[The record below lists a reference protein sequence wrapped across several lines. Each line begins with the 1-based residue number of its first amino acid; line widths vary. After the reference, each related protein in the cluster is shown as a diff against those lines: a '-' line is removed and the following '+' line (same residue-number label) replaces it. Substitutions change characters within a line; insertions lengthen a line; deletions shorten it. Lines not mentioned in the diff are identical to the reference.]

1 MASIKRINERKF
13 KITISN
19 GYRADGRKISKAKT
33 ITIPDTVPRKQ
44 IEQYVNH
51 VAVELERVFKTGY
64 AEYGEMS
71 FEEYSRHWLSRQLK
85 YSQGTRESYRRI
97 LEKVYP
103 YIGDIAITKLRP
115 LALENMLA
123 ELRKMQHHGKPIKES
138 TVQKYL
144 TVVSAVL
151 SDAKRNEIIQKNPA
165 RMIDLPQCEQS
176 KQFVPT
182 DEEAQLLLTEFC
194 NLPLTYETYYVL
206 AMFTGCRRG
215 ELCALKWS
223 DVTIYDNYDWAT
235 INISRSRSSVPGNG
249 IVEGS
254 TKSGR
259 SRTVAVDSDIAG
271 LIACLYTEKE
281 REANERGEE
290 LSEYIFTNEHGKL
303 IHPDTF
309 SKTLRKIYDSIGLPH
324 EFHLHTLR
332 HYYVTTLLHSGVD
345 KQTVADL
352 VGHCD
357 TSFLER
363 TYCHPRLDKKRSA
376 AEAFAAVQFGESIR
390 SRP

>member
-1 MASIKRINERKF
+1 MASIKKINERKF

-33 ITIPDTVPRKQ
+33 ITVPDTVPCKQ

-51 VAVELERVFKTGY
+51 AAVELERVFKIGY

-85 YSQGTRESYRRI
+85 YSQGTKESYRRI

-103 YIGDIAITKLRP
+103 YIGDIAIAKLRP

-165 RMIDLPQCEQS
+165 RMINLPQCEQS

-235 INISRSRSSVPGNG
+235 INISRSRSSVPSNG
-249 IVEGS
+249 VVEGS

-271 LIACLYTEKE
+271 LIACLYT
-281 REANERGEE
+281 
-290 LSEYIFTNEHGKL
+290 
-303 IHPDTF
+303 
-309 SKTLRKIYDSIGLPH
+309 
-324 EFHLHTLR
+324 
-332 HYYVTTLLHSGVD
+332 
-345 KQTVADL
+345 
-352 VGHCD
+352 
-357 TSFLER
+357 
-363 TYCHPRLDKKRSA
+363 
-376 AEAFAAVQFGESIR
+376 
-390 SRP
+390 